1 MDRQILLVDDEE
13 GIRKVLGILLKD
25 MGYSV
30 HTAASGEAA
39 LALFAQIHPAIVMT
53 DIKMPG
59 LDGIELL
66 QRIKKASPDT
76 EVIMI
81 TGHGDMDLAVKSLKF
96 EATDFI
102 TKPINDQALEIAL
115 KRANERLFLRSEIRR
130 YTEDLERLVAE
141 KSARYQMLFD
151 EAPCY
156 ISVQDKDLG
165 IVAAN
170 RRFKEDFGEGVGACC
185 HQVYRQRNEPCI
197 GCPVVQTFADGQA
210 HQAEMTVTTRAGAA
224 LVVLVNTAPIRDQQD
239 RVIQVMELLTD
250 ITQLHRL
257 QDQLSSLGLLIG
269 DISHGIKG
277 LLTGLDGGMF
287 LLNSG
292 LARQDHD
299 QIKEGWDV
307 VSLMIERIRAMV
319 QNILYYA
326 KDRALQWETTD
337 VLSLAKEVAF
347 TLEPKIRNHDIEFV
361 CRFDSTAGA
370 FEVDA
375 GVMRAALIN
384 LLENAMDACLE
395 KKGAK
400 VHRIEFAV
408 SQDDDHVIW
417 NVSDNGVGLDEPT
430 RANIFNLF
438 FSSKGSRGT
447 GLGLYITNQ
456 TVRRHGG
463 RIQVRSQPGQGTTF
477 VIHMPKSL
485 PAEIKSGASAP
496 TGLPTT
502 GPPIL

>member
-1 MDRQILLVDDEE
+1 MDRAVLLVDDEE
-13 GIRKVLGILLKD
+13 GIRKVLGLLLTD

-30 HTAASGEAA
+30 HAAESGEAA
-39 LALFAQIHPAIVMT
+39 LDIFKRIGPAIVMT

-59 LDGIELL
+59 MDGIELL
-66 QRIKKASPDT
+66 QRIKQASPDT

-102 TKPINDQALEIAL
+102 TKPINDEALEIAL
-115 KRANERLFLRSEIRR
+115 KRANERLFLRGQLQR
-130 YTEDLERLVAE
+130 YTKELERLVEE

-156 ISVQDKDLG
+156 ISVQDNGLH

-170 RRFKEDFGEGVGACC
+170 RRFKEDFGEAVGSCC
-185 HQVYRQRNEPCI
+185 HQIYRRRNEPCI
-197 GCPVVQTFADGQA
+197 GCPVVQTFGDGLA
-210 HQAEMTVTTRAGAA
+210 HQAEMVVNTQNGRA
-224 LVVLVNTAPIRDQQD
+224 LVVLVNTAPIRDAD
-239 RVIQVMELLTD
+239 GKVIQVMELLTD

-277 LLTGLDGGMF
+277 LLTGLDAGMY

-292 LARQDHD
+292 MSRKDHG

-307 VSLMIERIRAMV
+307 VSLMIERIRGMV

-326 KDRALQWETTD
+326 KDRSLQWEATD
-337 VLSLAKEVAF
+337 ALSLAKEVAF
-347 TLEPKIRNHDIEFV
+347 TFEPKIRDRDIEFV
-361 CRFDSTAGA
+361 CRFDPTVGA

-375 GVMRAALIN
+375 GIMRAALIN
-384 LLENAMDACLE
+384 LLENAVDACLE
-395 KKGAK
+395 DRRSGK
-400 VHRIEFAV
+400 VHRIDFAV
-408 SQDDDHVIW
+408 GHDAAAVIW
-417 NVSDNGVGLDEPT
+417 TVADNGIGMDELT
-430 RANIFNLF
+430 RSNIFNLF

-447 GLGLYITNQ
+447 GLGLYITHQ
-456 TVRRHGG
+456 TVHRHGG
-463 RIQVRSQPGQGTTF
+463 RIDVNAAPHSGTTF
-477 VIHMPKSL
+477 VIHMPKTLS
-485 PAEIKSGASAP
+485 AEVKSRDMAGSAP
-496 TGLPTT
+496 A
-502 GPPIL
+502 